1 MTQLAKVNIFYVF
14 SAVGALLFIGYLWL
28 AFLPTF
34 LDTDAYNS
42 MRNMVIL
49 LSLVM
54 GAVVVLTLLMAKL
67 PPSK

>member
-1 MTQLAKVNIFYVF
+1 LVKVNIFYIF

-28 AFLPTF
+28 VFLPMYSG
-34 LDTDAYNS
+34 TDAYHA

-49 LSLVM
+49 LSSVM